1 MSCAVRGHPETSD
14 SASLSRLSPPSVSAP
29 EPVCTIPGEGVA
41 SSEGMGRGV
50 AEGDTS
56 PQGSSRASA
65 PHLEAPS
72 WDAGAGDGEA
82 PLLAPP
88 ILPAS
93 PCLTSNR
100 RFARERSADAEWPR
114 RVLRWPRASG
124 PEGVGVEAS
133 WPLFTSLW
141 ACASDC
147 GSGGASHHRAPGGST
162 LWPAIPDPAGWANRA
177 AVGAGRGPK
186 RVFGVC
192 CRGSLGTRLGLRRP
206 LPQGFV
212 LTGNVLLEGGAAGGC
227 GRGVCRFPKRPLGC
241 TLS

>member
-29 EPVCTIPGEGVA
+29 DPVCTIPGEGVA
-41 SSEGMGRGV
+41 RSEGMGQGV

-147 GSGGASHHRAPGGST
+147 GSGGRPTIGLREGAPC
-162 LWPAIPDPAGWANRA
+162 
-177 AVGAGRGPK
+177 GP
-186 RVFGVC
+186 R
-192 CRGSLGTRLGLRRP
+192 SPTRLGGRTERLWGP
-206 LPQGFV
+206 GGAPSVCLGFV
-212 LTGNVLLEGGAAGGC
+212 AGVPSVPGSASA
-227 GRGVCRFPKRPLGC
+227 VPSPKGLF
-241 TLS
+241 